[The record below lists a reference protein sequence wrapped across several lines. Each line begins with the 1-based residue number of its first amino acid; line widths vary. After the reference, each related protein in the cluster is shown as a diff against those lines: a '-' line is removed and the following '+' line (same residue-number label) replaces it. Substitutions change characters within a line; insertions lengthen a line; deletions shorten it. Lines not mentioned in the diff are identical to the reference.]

1 MNKII
6 AFEKAVVSIM
16 LILGVSFS
24 TFSQITFDAGAK
36 SWLIRSGI
44 NEYRLFLKNSSVY
57 FDNFTPGKSVD
68 WPKRIDSSKHFLH
81 LHYDFSITA
90 ENQTLTSKDFY
101 FISYEIIDRQP
112 DVQEL
117 VLMFSGKNKAIL
129 VEEHYKSF
137 FKTGV
142 ITKNVRIKNIGTKEL
157 TVEKLPSLC
166 WKMPKAT
173 YDLTYMWGGGGKERS
188 LKTETLVPGDRL
200 FRTTSGR
207 STNQFATWFFLQN
220 KTTGV
225 NYAADLAY
233 SGNWEMNF
241 KIYPDTSQYDAG
253 KLEVSIGL
261 IFDNSGAAII
271 KPGESLQTPG
281 VSFTSTSG
289 NIDDA
294 TNQLHAYQLQYV
306 FPKPAFPMLVQ
317 FNSWYGLSIGVNPE
331 LEDLKKC
338 VELAAEIGIEVFV
351 MDAGWYNHQ
360 DWSREVGDWQVNENI
375 FPKGLEELVDYVRE
389 KGLKFGLWVEIE
401 NVGADSKILKDH
413 PDWVYTCNG
422 NMVTDKRRTALNL
435 NKPEVRQWMK
445 SELSRLVK
453 TYNLDWI
460 KIDYNLSPGNCFDD
474 EGLTMK
480 GTIHYNN
487 VLIYYN
493 ILDELRAENPNL
505 IIENCASGGR
515 RFDTGIMQHTHTGWV
530 SDEVDPLPSLALG
543 YGANTQFS
551 SEVCNHWMVGDK
563 SRDGKIDTT
572 CTADWFKFLLRVP
585 MNGQFGISSRVYEW
599 TQSMIDQAADQIKM
613 YKEHI
618 RPVIMGSNTYH
629 LTPQPDM
636 QKPEGWMAI
645 QYVSPDSKKSI
656 VMTYRLQNSEPV
668 FNLKVRGLNLDKIY
682 KVSIE
687 QEQTC
692 ILKGNQLMDEGIN
705 IKLLNIWSSS
715 IVELEQ
721 IDN

>member
-1 MNKII
+1 MKIYI
-6 AFEKAVVSIM
+6 SIKKILAFGLLIM
-16 LILGVSFS
+16 CFPYSS
-24 TFSQITFDAGAK
+24 FSQITFDAGAK

-44 NEYRLFLKNSSVY
+44 NEYRLFLKDSSVY
-57 FDNFTPGKSVD
+57 FDNFTPKKSVD
-68 WPKRIDSSKHFLH
+68 WPEQIDSSKDFLH
-81 LHYDFSITA
+81 LHYDFSITT
-90 ENQTLTSKDFY
+90 ETQTLTSKDFY
-101 FISYEIIDRQP
+101 FISHKIIDIQP

-117 VLMFSGKNKAIL
+117 VVMFRGKNNAIL
-129 VEEHYKSF
+129 VEKHYKSF

-142 ITKNVRIKNIGTKEL
+142 ITKNVRIKNIGTEEL
-157 TVEKLPSLC
+157 TIEKLPSLC

-173 YDLTYMWGGGGKERS
+173 YDLTYMQGGGGKERS

-200 FRTTSGR
+200 FQTTSGR

-220 KTTGV
+220 KTTGIS
-225 NYAADLAY
+225 YAADLAY

-241 KIYPDTSQYDAG
+241 KIYQDTSQYDAG

-261 IFDNSGAAII
+261 IFDNSEAAII
-271 KPGESLQTPG
+271 KPGESLQTPE

-294 TNQLHAYQLQYV
+294 TNQLHAYQRQYV

-317 FNSWYGLSIGVNPE
+317 FNSWYALGGNPK
-331 LEDLKKC
+331 LEDIKKC

-375 FPKGLEELVDYVRE
+375 FPKGLEELVDYVRG

-401 NVGADSKILKDH
+401 NVGTDSKILKDH

-422 NMVTDKRRTALNL
+422 SMVTDKRRTALNL

-445 SELSRLVK
+445 SELNRLVK
-453 TYNLDWI
+453 KYNLDWI

-493 ILDELRAENPNL
+493 ILDELQAENPNL

-515 RFDTGIMQHTHTGWV
+515 RFDTGIMQHTHASWV

-551 SEVCNHWMVGDK
+551 SEICNQWMVGDK
-563 SRDGKIDTT
+563 NRDGKIDTT
-572 CTADWFKFLLRVP
+572 CTPDWFNFLLRVP

-618 RPVIMGSNTYH
+618 RPVIMGSDTYH
-629 LTPQPDM
+629 LTQQPDM
-636 QKPEGWMAI
+636 KKPEGWMAI

-668 FNLKVRGLNLDKIY
+668 FNLKVRGLNPNEAYKIL
-682 KVSIE
+682 IE
-687 QEQTC
+687 QKQTC
-692 ILKGNQLMDEGIN
+692 ILNGNKIMEEGISVS
-705 IKLLNIWSSS
+705 LDSIWSSA
-715 IVELEQ
+715 IVKIEQ
-721 IDN
+721 VDN